1 MIFLMDC
8 FTLSEAMSS
17 SATRRIDELKKY
29 FSSNSPC
36 GVCTYLLVVTRE
48 MVLSCM
54 PTWSA
59 MSRRIIGR
67 RNIGPFSKKS
77 RCRSTIDSVTRMIV
91 LRRCSMARISH
102 CAFFSFSPTYSFA
115 FGSFRSRFARTS
127 LMYSRCIP
135 RSLSSTVHLS
145 PSFVT

>member
-1 MIFLMDC
+1 MPSISRYLATVRRAIWMPDAFSSISTIAWSESGFCLSSSSMIFLIDC
-8 FTLSEAMSS
+8 FTLSDAMSS

-59 MSRRIIGR
+59 MSRKIIGF
-67 RNIGPFSKKS
+67 RNMGPFSKKS

-91 LRRCSMARISH
+91 LRRCSIARINH
-102 CAFFSFSPTYSFA
+102 
-115 FGSFRSRFARTS
+115 
-127 LMYSRCIP
+127 
-135 RSLSSTVHLS
+135 
-145 PSFVT
+145 